1 MPTPSSR
8 QPRPFAPGAAPPAS
22 ERQRSSA
29 PPPPNPRTGPG
40 ARDPL
45 IDWLAWLMDNSI
57 QVGPWRIGLD
67 GLVGLLPGAG
77 DLATGAV
84 SMIIILRAAAAGVP
98 RVAVARMVANVAIDS
113 LLGMVPVLGDL
124 FDMAYKSNL
133 RNQRIYYESLTGE
146 RDPRRDWAFLV
157 GVGVVLLAI
166 ISLPIL
172 VLAWLIA
179 RFGMV

>member
-1 MPTPSSR
+1 MPIPSPR
-8 QPRPFAPGAAPPAS
+8 QPRPFAPGAAPVGS

-29 PPPPNPRTGPG
+29 PPPPHPRTGPG

-77 DLATGAV
+77 DLATGVV
-84 SMIIILRAAAAGVP
+84 SMVIILRAAAAGVP
-98 RVAVARMVANVAIDS
+98 RVAVARMVANVAIDT
-113 LLGMVPVLGDL
+113 LLGMVPVAGDL

-133 RNQRIYYESLTGE
+133 RNQRIYYESLSGG
-146 RDPRRDWAFLV
+146 RDTRRDWAFLV
-157 GVGVVLLAI
+157 GLGVVLLAI

-172 VLAWLIA
+172 LLAWLIA
-179 RFGMV
+179 RFGLV